1 MVKSTLKTAVF
12 ELVVEE
18 RWRMQ
23 WLILGAWCAMIW
35 YGTLGRTRWLR
46 PLIALGLLG
55 AMGMQITLLWLDGLF
70 TWEAVLPL
78 HLCSLFG
85 VLSIP
90 ALWYAPVWLVE
101 ALCFLGSP
109 GAFLTLFFPAAA
121 YCSRPLLMHAAF
133 YQLHALV
140 ALMPFFF
147 YSTGKPLPFDPR
159 RTLILGNGYLVLISL
174 INRLF
179 GTNYLFLRAAPL
191 GTPLAWLFEQGT
203 LFYLCALEMLCMLVF
218 SLFIPLYA
226 HFRK

>member
-1 MVKSTLKTAVF
+1 
-12 ELVVEE
+12 
-18 RWRMQ
+18 MQ
-23 WLILGAWCAMIW
+23 WLILGVWSAIIW
-35 YGTLGRTRWLR
+35 YGALIRARWLR
-46 PLIALGLLG
+46 PLMAMGLLG
-55 AMGMQITLLWLDGLF
+55 SMGTQIVLLQLDGLF
-70 TWEAVLPL
+70 AWEAVLPL

-90 ALWYAPVWLVE
+90 ALLHAPIWLME
-101 ALCFLGSP
+101 ALCFLGAP

-121 YCSRPLLMHAAF
+121 YCSHPLLMQAAF

-147 YSTGKPLPFDPR
+147 YSTGKPLPIAPR
-159 RTLILGNGYLVLISL
+159 ETLILSNGYLVLISL

-179 GTNYLFLRAAPL
+179 GTNYLFLHAAPL
-191 GTPLAWLFEQGT
+191 GTPLAWLFEHGT

-218 SLFIPLYA
+218 SLLSPLYA

>member
-1 MVKSTLKTAVF
+1 
-12 ELVVEE
+12 
-18 RWRMQ
+18 MQ
-23 WLILGAWCAMIW
+23 WLILGVWSAIIW
-35 YGTLGRTRWLR
+35 YGALIRARWLR
-46 PLIALGLLG
+46 PLMAMGLLG
-55 AMGMQITLLWLDGLF
+55 SMGTQIVLLQLDGLF
-70 TWEAVLPL
+70 AWEAVLPL

-90 ALWYAPVWLVE
+90 ALLHAPIWLME
-101 ALCFLGSP
+101 ALCFLGAP

-121 YCSRPLLMHAAF
+121 YCSHPLLMQAAF

-147 YSTGKPLPFDPR
+147 YSTGKPLPIDPR
-159 RTLILGNGYLVLISL
+159 ETLVLGNGYLVLISL

-191 GTPLAWLFEQGT
+191 GTPLAWLFECGI

-218 SLFIPLYA
+218 SLLSFLYA